1 MPPKKAKPKKAIA
14 KVLAEVPA
22 KEQFAKPSDL
32 VGELSDLFL
41 TDMLPL
47 IQIRLKKFDGEL
59 NDTLR
64 RKLIINLVRDMDDPE
79 KCTPGLYQA
88 VLRLLNDPVPG
99 LEENMISG
107 SKVDELNLPFKPP
120 SS

>member
-1 MPPKKAKPKKAIA
+1 MAADKKPKKTKPSIIA
-14 KVLAEVPA
+14 KEST
-22 KEQFAKPSDL
+22 KDQFASPSDL
-32 VGELSDLFL
+32 VAELSDRFL

-47 IQIRLKKFDGEL
+47 IQVRLKKFDGEL

-64 RKLIINLVRDMDDPE
+64 RKLAICILGDMDDPE
-79 KCTPGLYQA
+79 KRTPGLYQA
-88 VLRLLNDPVPG
+88 ILRLLNDPVQG